1 MLVHVFAEAV
11 HEDLFGDRFLRV
23 VKDVIGE
30 DERLRHHRLYLF
42 LLLLPVEEGLWTNF
56 ILCCSFFSLAH
67 RPQGQSLLRQHLVQV
82 LHVLQEPLLHVL
94 FVARQGNGGR
104 LVRVMDRV
112 LVRVFID
119 RSAQLR

>member
-42 LLLLPVEEGLWTNF
+42 LLLLLYSHQ
-56 ILCCSFFSLAH
+56 IL
-67 RPQGQSLLRQHLVQV
+67 HLQDK
-82 LHVLQEPLLHVL
+82 LPRKQK
-94 FVARQGNGGR
+94 
-104 LVRVMDRV
+104 
-112 LVRVFID
+112 IK
-119 RSAQLR
+119 